1 MDENELQAVNKLLNL
16 ARMAILAMMVVG
28 GYMQRDVLIG
38 LV

>member
-16 ARMAILAMMVVG
+16 ARLAILAMMVVG

-38 LV
+38 MV

>member
-16 ARMAILAMMVVG
+16 ARLAILAMMVVG

>member
-16 ARMAILAMMVVG
+16 ARLAIIAMMVVG

-38 LV
+38 MV

>member
-1 MDENELQAVNKLLNL
+1 MDDNELQAVSKLLNL
-16 ARMAILAMMVVG
+16 ARLSVIALMVVG